1 MCIVLPC
8 RGTPV
13 LAAPSEGWDEGS
25 VGPPLGSP
33 QLWPVPVTRGF
44 PPQSHVLSLFRK
56 VGNLDFKAVLVLIK
70 KNPCA
75 CQTWPPSWSGVF
87 A

>member
-13 LAAPSEGWDEGS
+13 LAARSEGWDEGS

-33 QLWPVPVTRGF
+33 QLWPVPVTRG
-44 PPQSHVLSLFRK
+44 LSPAESGSVTFQESGKSGFLK
-56 VGNLDFKAVLVLIK
+56 L
-70 KNPCA
+70 
-75 CQTWPPSWSGVF
+75 SWF
-87 A
+87 